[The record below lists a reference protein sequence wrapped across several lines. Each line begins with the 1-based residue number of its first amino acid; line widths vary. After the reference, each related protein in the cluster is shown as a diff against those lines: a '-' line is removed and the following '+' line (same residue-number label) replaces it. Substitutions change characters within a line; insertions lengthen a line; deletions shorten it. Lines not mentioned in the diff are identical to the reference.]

1 MEKSS
6 KKKVT
11 ILEVLKI
18 ILKRTRISTLIMLIV
33 TFASASFAWF
43 IYATKVSAGITAHID
58 MWNIVFTTEDNQISE
73 TVNFVIP
80 HLYPGMDDF
89 EDSISAYNMG
99 EKEAIIS
106 YEIMSVKILGV
117 NYDVSN
123 QTQIITKLQNDFPFH
138 ITFDLTNEELG
149 TSVGSSTFSVS
160 CIWPYESGN
169 DTLDTYWGNQSYT
182 YTSNNPNLPSIEL
195 TVKIQAVQNE

>member
-1 MEKSS
+1 MEKKSN
-6 KKKVT
+6 KVT
-11 ILEVLKI
+11 FIEVLKI
-18 ILKRTRISTLIMLIV
+18 ILKRTKISTLIMLIV

-80 HLYPGMDDF
+80 HLYPGMDDY

-99 EKEAIIS
+99 EKQAQIS
-106 YEIMSVKILGV
+106 YEVMSVKILGV

-123 QTQIITKLQNDFPFH
+123 QTQIISRLQNDFPFH
-138 ITFDLTNEELG
+138 ITFDLTSETLD
-149 TSVGSSTFSVS
+149 TSVGSSTFTVY
-160 CIWPYESGN
+160 CEWDYESGN
-169 DTLDTYWGNQSYT
+169 DTLDTYWGQQSYT
-182 YTSNNPNLPSIEL
+182 YNSNNPGAPSIEL
-195 TVKIQAVQNE
+195 TVKIQAVQTE